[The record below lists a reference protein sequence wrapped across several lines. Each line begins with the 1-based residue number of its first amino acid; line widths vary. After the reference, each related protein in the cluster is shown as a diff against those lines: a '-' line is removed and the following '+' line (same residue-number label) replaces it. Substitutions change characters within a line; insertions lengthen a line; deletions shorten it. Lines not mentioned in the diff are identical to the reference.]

1 MARVYFSVGSGGGV
15 VNHLQVCRG
24 DFAACAIG
32 MLAARNM
39 APPEEM
45 RVFNTLI

>member
-1 MARVYFSVGSGGGV
+1 M
-15 VNHLQVCRG
+15 RG